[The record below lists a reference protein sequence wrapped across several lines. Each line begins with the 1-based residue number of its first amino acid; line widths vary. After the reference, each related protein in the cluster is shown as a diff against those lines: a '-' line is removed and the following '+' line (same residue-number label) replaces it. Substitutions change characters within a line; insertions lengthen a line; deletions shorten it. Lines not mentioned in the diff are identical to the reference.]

1 MAAMTQNLGDRNS
14 TVQNHSA
21 ISGAERRTAPR
32 YSLDEG
38 VRVHPVSGATA
49 LRGRIRDLSMGGCR
63 LEIDTRL
70 LTGAMLRVELQFQ
83 IRGISFRLA
92 GVTAGKR
99 TKDSVGIR
107 FVDLNERRREDIAQ
121 VLTEISAAEQAAK
134 LDPQQ
139 KLQEQ
144 PGSVS
149 TPRSELRAVAVDVK
163 ISAESRPEKATP
175 HHHGAAPVTAP
186 SALHLDERGVHID
199 VPVAPQILD
208 STAAPASRDRRA
220 HQRLKVDTRARLY
233 LVNTGISMQ
242 GSIQDLSMAGCRI
255 VTQERFNVG
264 IYIRAEAE
272 FYLHGL
278 PFRLAG
284 VSQAI
289 INPNT
294 IGLRFVDMSERK
306 REQLSALIA
315 EIREALDE
323 K

>member
-1 MAAMTQNLGDRNS
+1 MAATAHHLEDNTAASPPAQP
-14 TVQNHSA
+14 
-21 ISGAERRTAPR
+21 GAERRTAPR
-32 YSLDEG
+32 FSLDEG
-38 VRVHPVSGATA
+38 VQVHPVSGATA

-99 TKDSVGIR
+99 TKDAVGIR
-107 FVDLNERRREDIAQ
+107 FVDLNERRRQDIAE
-121 VLTEISAAEQAAK
+121 VLAEMAVAEETAK
-134 LDPQQ
+134 TDPPA
-139 KLQEQ
+139 KTS
-144 PGSVS
+144 GAVS
-149 TPRSELRAVAVDVK
+149 TPSPQPQGVAVKVK
-163 ISAESRPEKATP
+163 ISPEARAEKPIPPRQEKTSAAAHSRPDAEEP
-175 HHHGAAPVTAP
+175 
-186 SALHLDERGVHID
+186 GVHID
-199 VPVAPQILD
+199 VPVLPQQSH

-233 LVNTGISMQ
+233 LVNTGICME

-255 VTQERFNVG
+255 VMQERFNVG

-294 IGLRFVDMSERK
+294 IGLRFIDMSERK
-306 REQLSALIA
+306 REQLYAMIA

-323 K
+323 KK